1 MDKMEDRVYKMY
13 EEEMEGIL
21 PCSKEE
27 TEKLLLK
34 MKQGD
39 ETAKNRLIEGH
50 LGQVSDWAQEYGEKG
65 VPISDLVQEGNVALM
80 MAVQAYENV
89 IASVEGEDAYVDAF
103 LSLVESQ
110 VRQALK
116 QIVEEQEESNKVGE
130 TLAAEIN
137 VMNEV
142 TRRLAQEFG
151 REATAEEVAEKMQM
165 EVDEV
170 KELMKIALNAVNSSM
185 G

>member
-1 MDKMEDRVYKMY
+1 M
-13 EEEMEGIL
+13 
-21 PCSKEE
+21 
-27 TEKLLLK
+27 
-34 MKQGD
+34 
-39 ETAKNRLIEGH
+39 
-50 LGQVSDWAQEYGEKG
+50 
-65 VPISDLVQEGNVALM
+65 
-80 MAVQAYENV
+80 
-89 IASVEGEDAYVDAF
+89 DAF

-116 QIVEEQEESNKVGE
+116 QIVDEQEESNKVGE